1 MIRLDKVR
9 WSAGRFVLAAD
20 LEIGPGVTGLFG
32 PSGAGKSTLLEL
44 IAGLRRVQE
53 GRIRIGGE
61 VVDDAGARR
70 HLRPEHRHIG
80 YVPQDGALFPHLN
93 VERNLRFG
101 EARSTARRATGAQAG
116 AEIDR
121 VCEVLGIEGLRHAE
135 VGVLSGGERQRVAL
149 ARALLSHPRLLLLD
163 EPLAAL
169 DVSRKELILPYL
181 DRVRQAFGLPMLYV
195 SHAAEEL
202 VTLCDEVIVLDAG
215 EVVDRGSPA
224 DVFRAEPTQRYV
236 RRRAA
241 KNHP

>member
-1 MIRLDKVR
+1 MIQFEKVR
-9 WSAGRFVLAAD
+9 WTAGRFMLTAD
-20 LEIGPGVTGLFG
+20 LQIGPGVTGIFG
-32 PSGAGKSTLLEL
+32 SSGAGKSTLLEL
-44 IAGLRRVQE
+44 IAGLRRVQA
-53 GRIRIGGE
+53 GRILIGGE

-101 EARSTARRATGAQAG
+101 EARSGGGRGREAGAG

-121 VCEVLGIEGLRHAE
+121 VCEVLGIAGLRRAE
-135 VGVLSGGERQRVAL
+135 VAGLSGGERQRVAL

-169 DVSRKELILPYL
+169 DVSRKEMILPYL
-181 DRVRQAFGLPMLYV
+181 ARVRQAFGLPMLYV

-202 VTLCDEVIVLDAG
+202 VTLCDEVIVLEAG
-215 EVVDRGSPA
+215 RVVDRGGPGE
-224 DVFRAEPTQRYV
+224 VFRAEPTQRYV
-236 RRRAA
+236 RRPAG